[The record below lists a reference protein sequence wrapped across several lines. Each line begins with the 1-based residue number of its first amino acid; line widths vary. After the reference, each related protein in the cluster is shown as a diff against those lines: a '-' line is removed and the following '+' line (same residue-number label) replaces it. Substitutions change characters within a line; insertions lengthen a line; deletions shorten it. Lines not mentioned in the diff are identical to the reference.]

1 MTLYR
6 RTRKTLDVQKGNG
19 VKSVARTGKTRVMY
33 IVVVLTFA
41 YVTSYF
47 GYYVYVIYNMI
58 TPPDIS
64 FKIVVHTKSSSI
76 LQIL

>member
-1 MTLYR
+1 MILYR

-41 YVTSYF
+41 
-47 GYYVYVIYNMI
+47 
-58 TPPDIS
+58 
-64 FKIVVHTKSSSI
+64 
-76 LQIL
+76 